1 MGGEFNDTRPA
12 VSRTYKD
19 ALFRMVFGKEQS
31 LLQLYNALNGTDY
44 TDGEALEVV
53 TLENA
58 IYMNLKNDVA
68 FLLADWL
75 NLYEH
80 QSTPNPNIPLRSLFY
95 IGREYEK
102 LVERQSLYSSAPAQI
117 PNPRFV
123 VFYNGV
129 EEMAERTVLKLSDLY
144 RHQEEAPELELKV
157 CLLNINRGYNDAIM
171 EQCRLL
177 SEYMQ
182 YVDKVRT
189 LAAAMPIDE
198 AVERAVTES
207 IRQGIL
213 ADFLTKY
220 RREAVQVSIFEY
232 DEEREM
238 RLMREMERK
247 YWLQEGIQE
256 GRQAENTLHIR
267 NLMETMKLTLEQA
280 MDALKIPMEEQDFY
294 TAKIQEY
301 MKSASKSISQN

>member
-1 MGGEFNDTRPA
+1 MGGEFNDTHPA

-19 ALFRMVFGKEQS
+19 TLFRMVFGEERS
-31 LLQLYNALNGTDY
+31 LLQLYNALNDTEY
-44 TDGEALEVV
+44 TDGDDLEIV

-68 FLLADWL
+68 FLLSDWL

-80 QSTPNPNIPLRSLFY
+80 QSTTNPNIPLRNLFY
-95 IGREYEK
+95 ISREYEK
-102 LVERQSLYSSAPAQI
+102 LVVRQSLYSSAPVRI
-117 PNPRFV
+117 PTPRFV
-123 VFYNGV
+123 VFYNGMG
-129 EEMAERTVLKLSDLY
+129 EMEERTVLKLSDLY
-144 RHQEEAPELELKV
+144 YHSEEAPELELKV
-157 CLLNINRGYNDAIM
+157 CLLNINKGYNGALM

-189 LAAAMPIDE
+189 HAAAMPIDE

-213 ADFLTKY
+213 SDFLTKY

-238 RLMREMERK
+238 RLMREMERN
-247 YWLQEGIQE
+247 YWLQEG
-256 GRQAENTLHIR
+256 RQTENILRIC
-267 NLMETMKLTLEQA
+267 NLMESMKLPMDQA
-280 MDALKIPMEEQDFY
+280 MDALKIPAEEQDFY
-294 TAKIQEY
+294 TAKIQEHT
-301 MKSASKSISQN
+301 KLHSLEI